1 MRPRRIAGLTVLL
14 ALLPLTGV
22 LAQDP
27 ADGPTY
33 IARDVEPTIKN
44 MEELALVM
52 RSVYPAGYRD
62 TGLDVTAIMWVYVN
76 PDGTTG
82 GRKVLKST
90 GYAVFDQAAEK
101 LVDAMVYTPA
111 LRDGE
116 PIGVWI
122 NQAVKFDSGDSGRF
136 MEGPALLAEEH
147 VDMDRGHGKDE
158 DEDKP

>member
-1 MRPRRIAGLTVLL
+1 MRPRRIAALFVLL
-14 ALLPLTGV
+14 ALLPLTSV

-44 MEELALVM
+44 MEELTFVM
-52 RSVYPAGYRD
+52 RRVYPAGYRD

-76 PDGTTG
+76 PDGTVG

-90 GYAVFDQAAEK
+90 GYAVFDQAAEQ

-147 VDMDRGHGKDE
+147 VDMDRGQGKDE
-158 DEDKP
+158 P